1 MAEGDNTR
9 RGAGTQ
15 MQTVRLTQNPLM
27 QRLAVMIGIAVSVAL
42 GVVIALWSFTPNYSL
57 LYGNLSGKDASE
69 VMTALQQAGIEYRV
83 DDSNGAVMVKTGQL
97 REARLKLAGQ
107 GLPRGDNLGFELL
120 QQESGFGTSRAVE
133 AARFHRA
140 LEGELARTIATLSS
154 VQSARVH
161 LATPKQSV
169 FVRDNGAPS
178 ASVVVKLYSGRVL
191 EKGQVTAIV
200 HLVASSVPELEA
212 GNVTVVDQEG
222 NLLSGQMDDR
232 GMMLSATQFEYTK
245 QLEQHYQQQV
255 EEILTPILGA
265 DRVRAQVAADVDFTV
280 TEQTAEHYNPDQP
293 ALRSEQVNEQESK
306 TTSVQ
311 GVPGALSNQPPAA
324 GTAPQQATAAAGQ
337 QTGTAAAG
345 QTATQ
350 PAENQPLNVSKRATR
365 NYELDKTVSHTQLST
380 GVLRRLSV
388 AVVVDDRVTTDANG
402 TETRQERTPEEISRI
417 TQLVKEAIGF
427 SEQRGDS
434 VQVVN
439 AAFHVPPAP
448 EALPEPAFWEQPWVW
463 DLGKIVGGIVLV
475 ALLIFFVLAPTMK
488 RLLAQTPMMAG
499 GYTGGRML
507 PAGAGAA
514 GGGGAGGIEYLEE
527 EGHEPVKL
535 PGPAKYEDTLDA
547 ARQLVQ
553 EDPKRVAQVVRS
565 WVSEDG

>member
-1 MAEGDNTR
+1 MAEGENTGR
-9 RGAGTQ
+9 RAGAQ
-15 MQTVRLTQNPLM
+15 MQPVRLTHNPLIN
-27 QRLAVMIGIAVSVAL
+27 RLAIMIGIAVSVAL
-42 GVVIALWSFTPNYSL
+42 GVVIALWSFTPNYAL
-57 LYGNLSGKDASE
+57 LYGNLSGKDANE
-69 VMTALQQAGIEYRV
+69 VMAALQQAGIEYRV
-83 DDSNGAVMVKTGQL
+83 EESNGAVMVKTGQL
-97 REARLKLAGQ
+97 GAARLQLAGQ
-107 GLPRGDNLGFELL
+107 GLPRGDNIGFELL
-120 QQESGFGTSRAVE
+120 QQDSGFGTSRAVE

-169 FVRDNGAPS
+169 FVRDQSATS
-178 ASVVVKLYSGRVL
+178 ASVVLKLYSGRVL
-191 EKGQVTAIV
+191 EKGQVAAIV

-212 GNVTVVDQEG
+212 GNVTVVDQQG

-232 GMMLSATQFEYTK
+232 EMMLSASQFDYTK
-245 QLEQHYQQQV
+245 QLEEHYQHRV
-255 EEILTPILGA
+255 EEILTPILGEG
-265 DRVRAQVAADVDFTV
+265 RVRAQVTADIDFTV

-306 TTSVQ
+306 NASAVQ

-324 GTAPQQATAAAGQ
+324 GTAPQQAAAA
-337 QTGTAAAG
+337 
-345 QTATQ
+345 Q
-350 PAENQPLNVSKRATR
+350 PAAQPEQTQPLNVSKRATR
-365 NYELDKTVSHTQLST
+365 NYELDKTISHTRLSSGT
-380 GVLRRLSV
+380 LRRLSV
-388 AVVVDDRVTTDANG
+388 AVVVDDLTTTNDAG
-402 TETRQERTPEEISRI
+402 ETLRQERTPEEISRI

-439 AAFHVPPAP
+439 SAFHVPPTP
-448 EALPEPAFWEQPWVW
+448 EPLPEPAFWEQPWVW
-463 DLGKIVGGIVLV
+463 DLGKIIGGVVLV
-475 ALLIFFVLAPTMK
+475 VLLIFFVLAPTMK
-488 RLLAQTPMMAG
+488 RLLAQTPAMAG
-499 GYTGGRML
+499 GYPGGRML
-507 PAGAGAA
+507 SAGAGAS
-514 GGGGAGGIEYLEE
+514 GGGGIEYMEDE
-527 EGHEPVKL
+527 REAVKL